1 MDILAIAG
9 LGLVSAIIALVLKQ
23 YKPEYGVFVS
33 LMVGVVLFGMLITQV
48 MPVLQRMQDIASDAN
63 VPIEGVQVLL
73 KALGICFVIQIA
85 ADSCRDAGE
94 AAIASKVEFGGK
106 VLILLSAL
114 PLFEKILGYISQII
128 KG

>member
-33 LMVGVVLFGMLITQV
+33 LMVGLVLFGILITQV